1 MPPWLGFRNS
11 QYTSVKLIRPTVQIC
26 RRVAAKCF
34 LQVKSSFFNKE
45 RKELYTEIVK
55 INGENKFSI
64 CEDVENIS
72 EPVLQSHL
80 KLQK

>member
-1 MPPWLGFRNS
+1 
-11 QYTSVKLIRPTVQIC
+11 
-26 RRVAAKCF
+26 
-34 LQVKSSFFNKE
+34 
-45 RKELYTEIVK
+45 LYTEIVK

-64 CEDVENIS
+64 CEVVENLS